1 MSCLANAS
9 CTHRLAMSAP
19 VVPPCHAHRAVRIL
33 VLCCLHSHL
42 HPFPSLSHSPSLCLH
57 VSCVL
62 YSRMVNL
69 VLLRPKLMAYY
80 ALESADNFFW
90 VPFLL
95 FCGWAVGSL
104 HASTMMDRVGRKR
117 VLYISL
123 ALASASSSLS
133 CLCFAG
139 TWGYRL
145 FAASQLVSGYGLGGT
160 LEAAYLLMAESCQRK
175 ERGRVTIIM

>member
-1 MSCLANAS
+1 MHPSSPCHVNAS
-9 CTHRLAMSAP
+9 RAALPCPSCRARTCFFLTPLPSPRPSHR
-19 VVPPCHAHRAVRIL
+19 
-33 VLCCLHSHL
+33 SHIRL
-42 HPFPSLSHSPSLCLH
+42 PFCLH
-57 VSCVL
+57 VSCRVVL

-90 VPFLL
+90 LPFLL

-123 ALASASSSLS
+123 ALAWASSSLS